1 MKTIYKIFLC
11 LLLSLASLSC
21 SKWID
26 VKPTDRLGE
35 DQLFV
40 NKEGYLKALNGVY
53 VEMANRALYGQE
65 MSAGAIDVLANYYYM
80 SVSTHRYFD
89 YSTFVYTSEP
99 VKTTFDNAWRKAYEL
114 IANCNVIIEKCGDA
128 PSAALPD
135 PYYSIIKGETLALRA
150 MLHLDMLRLF
160 GPIYTDANKTKPAI
174 PYVSNVSFT
183 VSPILNSEQVM
194 QKVIDDLKSSLA
206 LLETKDPI
214 RTEGVKNGANPTGT
228 NDLYY
233 RQYRLNYYAAKAL
246 LARAYLWQGNKVD
259 ALTQAESLLNEVQSP
274 TKTVFPYITFAN
286 ATSVEKPD
294 RVFSTEVLFSL
305 YDINRVKM
313 YNNLFDVNLLVPSK
327 LSFSAGDSNDQR
339 VLSVYD
345 DANDYRRRIWQNA
358 STGTITALTNVK
370 YADVVD
376 GPGRYMIPLIRL
388 SEVLLIAAECHPDLA
403 TGTAYLNKLRTARNC
418 VSVGAIDN
426 AALKLEIGKES
437 RRELIGEG
445 QQFFFYKRNAYLS
458 IPNHA
463 TVKISPEKAMVLINY
478 TVPLPASEISQRN

>member
-1 MKTIYKIFLC
+1 M
-11 LLLSLASLSC
+11 LLSLISFSC
-21 SKWID
+21 SKWVD

-53 VEMANRALYGQE
+53 VELANRALYGQE

-80 SVSTHRYFD
+80 SVSTHRYFE
-89 YSTFVYTSEP
+89 YSTFVYTSDP

-114 IANCNVIIEKCGDA
+114 IANCNVIIEKCGNA

-135 PYYSIIKGETLALRA
+135 PYYGIIKGEALALRA
-150 MLHLDMLRLF
+150 MIHLDMLRLF
-160 GPIYTDANKTKPAI
+160 GPIYTDANKSKPAI
-174 PYVSNVSFT
+174 PYVSSVSFT

-194 QKVIDDLKSSLA
+194 QKVTDDLKTSLL

-214 RTEGVKNGANPTGT
+214 RTEGVKNAANPLGAN
-228 NDLYY
+228 DLFY

-246 LARAYLWQGNKVD
+246 LARAYLWQGNKAD
-259 ALTQAESLLNEVQSP
+259 ALTQAESLLNEVQAP
-274 TKTVFPYITFAN
+274 AKNVFPYVTFAN

-313 YNNLFDVNLLVPSK
+313 NNNLFDVNLVVSSK

-339 VLSVYD
+339 VLSIYD

-418 VSVGAIDN
+418 VSVGAIDY

-463 TVKISPEKAMVLINY
+463 TVRINPEKAMVLVNY
-478 TVPLPASEISQRN
+478 TVPLPASELSQRN